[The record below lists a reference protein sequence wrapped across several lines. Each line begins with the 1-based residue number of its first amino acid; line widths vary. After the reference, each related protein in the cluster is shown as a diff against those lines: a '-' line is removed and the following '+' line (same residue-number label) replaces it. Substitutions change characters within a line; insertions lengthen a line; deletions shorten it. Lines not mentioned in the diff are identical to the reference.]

1 MKKKYRNYLILGLIL
16 IVLLIT
22 SISLLHQ
29 KVLLE
34 DENQLLVNR
43 VKESENNLILS
54 NQRLEEIMDRVV
66 ELESNIETENISLKE
81 SEIKNIFAYDESW
94 FIKHATCEN
103 ASMYRLPDTK
113 SEYVGNINDT
123 VLIYSVYRVQVSTNL
138 FELWAYVEYVGEPDD
153 GVASDQSGYV
163 KINDLNL
170 VEIKNDTRNQFGLGD
185 VYIGSRYENVIDSL
199 GTDYVFIKG
208 EYKDWYM
215 FFEKEKIFAYID
227 PKTLCVRKV
236 VVERPNFISFQ
247 LNDYLTTKI
256 RWNEFID
263 YLDENRSDYKIIDSG
278 VTEFVEW
285 YTSDNIKV
293 SVGHVKGNVNLEYL
307 KFENNE

>member
-1 MKKKYRNYLILGLIL
+1 
-16 IVLLIT
+16 
-22 SISLLHQ
+22 
-29 KVLLE
+29 
-34 DENQLLVNR
+34 
-43 VKESENNLILS
+43 
-54 NQRLEEIMDRVV
+54 
-66 ELESNIETENISLKE
+66 
-81 SEIKNIFAYDESW
+81 
-94 FIKHATCEN
+94 
-103 ASMYRLPDTK
+103 
-113 SEYVGNINDT
+113 
-123 VLIYSVYRVQVSTNL
+123 
-138 FELWAYVEYVGEPDD
+138 
-153 GVASDQSGYV
+153 
-163 KINDLNL
+163 
-170 VEIKNDTRNQFGLGD
+170 
-185 VYIGSRYENVIDSL
+185 
-199 GTDYVFIKG
+199 
-208 EYKDWYM
+208 M

-247 LNDYLTTKI
+247 LNDYMTTKI